1 MQVYHMQTTTSCE
14 SWGSSPALAQAK
26 RSFRPARNLALTD
39 RVPHHQQTARHIPAK
54 WFVGEFHWQ
63 HKPAWRHKRTSVQ
76 AQVQDARMP
85 PQANKRMAPEVRS
98 QEMVDP
104 VVAKQLAL
112 VQLEQR
118 RKSSRFAKE
127 RQKEELNGALALLGV
142 AAGLAAEAN
151 TGKTI
156 CDQVLGVLDTT
167 GLMAVWQWII
177 T

>member
-1 MQVYHMQTTTSCE
+1 MQTTTSRPL
-14 SWGSSPALAQAK
+14 WGSSPALAQAK
-26 RSFRPARNLALTD
+26 RSFKPFENLALTV
-39 RVPHHQQTARHIPAK
+39 REPHHRLSARHIPAR
-54 WFVGEFHWQ
+54 WFVGELHWQ
-63 HKPAWRHKRTSVQ
+63 HKPILRQQRTSVQ
-76 AQVQDARMP
+76 AQAQDAQMP

-118 RKSSRFAKE
+118 RKNARFAKE
-127 RQKEELNGALALLGV
+127 RQKEELNGVLALLGV

-156 CDQVLGVLDTT
+156 CDQVLGILDTT
-167 GLMAVWQWII
+167 GLMALWQWII